1 MSSFIRFAVRRALE
15 TVPTLLLL
23 SLLVFAL
30 FKLIPGDYLSEMELN
45 PSVSAS
51 TIDELRSD
59 FGLSRSLPVQYGL
72 WVAQA
77 LKGNL
82 GYSFAQRR
90 PASDVIA
97 ERLGRTVYLTLAAL
111 LLSLAWSVPAAAI
124 AALRLGK
131 WPDRAVL
138 VLSLVGMSIPT
149 VLSALILLWFALG
162 RGWSLFAGSGPG
174 GVLLP
179 AVTLAIPAG
188 ALFARTL
195 RLEMVNVLGQ
205 PFTAAAVAKGLP
217 RWKVLLH
224 VMRNA
229 ANPVISLIGLTLGGL
244 LSGAVVVEKIFSW
257 PGLGALT
264 VDSILSR
271 DLYVALGAVLVAAGF
286 VILANFLADVL
297 LALNDPR
304 VRG

>member
-1 MSSFIRFAVRRALE
+1 MSSFVRFAVRRAFE
-15 TVPTLLLL
+15 TIPTLLLL
-23 SLLVFAL
+23 SLLVFGL
-30 FKLIPGDYLSEMELN
+30 FRMIPGDYLSEMELN
-45 PSVSAS
+45 PSVSTS

-59 FGLSRSLPVQYGL
+59 FGLNRSLPVQYGL

-77 LKGNL
+77 LQGNL
-82 GYSFAQRR
+82 GYSFAQHR

-111 LLSLAWSVPAAAI
+111 LLSLAWSVPVAAI
-124 AALRLGK
+124 GALRLGR

-138 VLSLVGMSIPT
+138 LVSLVGMSIPT
-149 VLSALILLWFALG
+149 VLSALILLWVALG
-162 RGWSLFAGSGPG
+162 RGWSLFSGPG
-174 GVLLP
+174 PAGVLLP

-195 RLEMVNVLGQ
+195 RLEMVNVLAQ
-205 PFTAAAVAKGLP
+205 PFIAAAVAKGLP
-217 RWKVLLH
+217 RWRVLLH
-224 VMRNA
+224 VIRNA
-229 ANPVISLIGLTLGGL
+229 ANPVISLAGLTLGGL
-244 LSGAVVVEKIFSW
+244 LSGAVVVEEVFSW

-264 VDSILSR
+264 VDSILTR

-286 VILANFLADVL
+286 VVLANFLADVL